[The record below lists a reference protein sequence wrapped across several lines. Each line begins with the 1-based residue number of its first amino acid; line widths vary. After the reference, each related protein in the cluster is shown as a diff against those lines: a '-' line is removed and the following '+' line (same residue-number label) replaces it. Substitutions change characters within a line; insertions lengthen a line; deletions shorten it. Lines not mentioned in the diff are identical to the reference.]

1 MSSDIIKRP
10 VKTLRVTT
18 QKQDC
23 NKCLAVIWTKNF
35 AFVITNLLDTPCP
48 KPPQYLK
55 FNFIDNLSVHSP
67 PQCIKTRERKGGAM
81 PSTAAN
87 VILQNVVLTV
97 VLYLYDYA
105 LPCLLPSYYN

>member
-48 KPPQYLK
+48 KPPQCLK
-55 FNFIDNLSVHSP
+55 FYIKDDNLQFHVLNRLKN
-67 PQCIKTRERKGGAM
+67 CGGKEV
-81 PSTAAN
+81 AN
-87 VILQNVVLTV
+87 RSS
-97 VLYLYDYA
+97 
-105 LPCLLPSYYN
+105 C

>member
-35 AFVITNLLDTPCP
+35 AFVITNLLDTPCS
-48 KPPQYLK
+48 KPPQCLK
-55 FNFIDNLSVHSP
+55 FYFTVLP
-67 PQCIKTRERKGGAM
+67 
-81 PSTAAN
+81 TAAKCQRYF
-87 VILQNVVLTV
+87 IKFCPYCGTV
-97 VLYLYDYA
+97 FI
-105 LPCLLPSYYN
+105 